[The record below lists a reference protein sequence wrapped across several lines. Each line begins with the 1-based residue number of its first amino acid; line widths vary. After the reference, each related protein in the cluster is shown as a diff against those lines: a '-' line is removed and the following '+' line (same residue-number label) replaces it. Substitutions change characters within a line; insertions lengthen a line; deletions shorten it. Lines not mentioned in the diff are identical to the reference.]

1 MMSKRISLIL
11 DEVRYDIQEAINLNK
26 EEADLLNKL
35 SRTNDQ
41 EERESLI
48 YRIDTIN
55 ADTFDF
61 IDKIDSYVADLEEAL
76 GGDNDEN

>member
-1 MMSKRISLIL
+1 MSKRINLIF
-11 DEVRYDIQEAINLNK
+11 DEIRYDIQEVINLNK

-35 SRTNDQ
+35 SRTDDQ

-61 IDKIDSYVADLEEAL
+61 LDKIDGYVADLEEAL
-76 GGDNDEN
+76 GGDDDEE

>member
-1 MMSKRISLIL
+1 MSKRISLML
-11 DEVRYDIQEAINLNK
+11 DEIRYDIQEVVNLNK

-35 SRTNDQ
+35 SRTDDQ

-61 IDKIDSYVADLEEAL
+61 LDKIDSYVADLEEKSSQL
-76 GGDNDEN
+76 PIR

>member
-1 MMSKRISLIL
+1 MSKRISLMF
-11 DEVRYDIQEAINLNK
+11 DEIRYDIQEVINLNK

-35 SRTNDQ
+35 SRTDDQ

-61 IDKIDSYVADLEEAL
+61 INKIDSYISDLEEAL
-76 GGDNDEN
+76 GGDDDEE

>member
-1 MMSKRISLIL
+1 MSKRIGLML
-11 DEVRYDIQEAINLNK
+11 DEIRYDIQEVINLNK

-35 SRTNDQ
+35 SRTDDQ

-61 IDKIDSYVADLEEAL
+61 LDKVDSHIAYLEETL

>member
-11 DEVRYDIQEAINLNK
+11 DEVRYDIQEVINLNK

-35 SRTNDQ
+35 SRTDDQ

-61 IDKIDSYVADLEEAL
+61 VDKIDSYVADLEEAL
-76 GGDNDEN
+76 GGDNNEN